1 MKSFPRNG
9 NPRASINAAING
21 AWFSVPMQI
30 APGRGATL
38 FSIPAFDTLASAIN
52 SIWVRHA
59 RRRGTGREQRLGQL
73 CRIMLQCILVA
84 VSHSFFFGPK
94 SNRGLIALISLH
106 ISRIVLPP
114 GHALPSPF
122 PPYSNCL
129 ACLSALLVPGTKR
142 SRALRLPCL
151 AQLVHVDDIIVCLTI
166 YTNYPP
172 NVWRLHH
179 QCNNPQRRRKDEA
192 LNNLSPSAG
201 FIDMRQVDTSIIIFI
216 GSLTFRIV
224 FSIRWWTQ

>member
-1 MKSFPRNG
+1 
-9 NPRASINAAING
+9 
-21 AWFSVPMQI
+21 
-30 APGRGATL
+30 
-38 FSIPAFDTLASAIN
+38 
-52 SIWVRHA
+52 
-59 RRRGTGREQRLGQL
+59 
-73 CRIMLQCILVA
+73 MLQCILVA
-84 VSHSFFFGPK
+84 VSHSFLFFGPK

-122 PPYSNCL
+122 PPHSNCL

-142 SRALRLPCL
+142 SRALLLPCL

-216 GSLTFRIV
+216 GSLTFRMV
-224 FSIRWWTQ
+224 FSIRWWTQQHQPQHHLLPADYALPSHQVYRPPPVPATWLSHLPRFSGHRK